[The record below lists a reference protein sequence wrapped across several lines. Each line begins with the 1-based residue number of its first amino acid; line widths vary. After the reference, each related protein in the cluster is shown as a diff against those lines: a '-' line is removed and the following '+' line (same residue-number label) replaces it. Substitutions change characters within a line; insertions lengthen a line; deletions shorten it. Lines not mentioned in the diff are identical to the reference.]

1 MAEKPSVPPGTG
13 PLAPEFSG
21 IDPALM
27 NSFIT
32 ELERAGQVI
41 AEQAEN
47 IRREL
52 AAVDLPAAGLAPIR
66 EIGGWAE
73 QQLPRLRQRVAAIT
87 APVPGLLGIMS
98 SPGLRPYREAS
109 LLTPAEAQR
118 LGTDLG
124 RRFEAINPDEFSLV
138 GPYASDRIAAVLDEL
153 EAHQH
158 DAVFTAAFFAA
169 LGPAGTRK
177 VLPALWRL
185 PEEDR
190 PEARRALGTAFATA
204 VSGGAKVP
212 GFAAVIKAVE
222 DIKAED
228 AEGMEALATLLS
240 HGNYPDVWLAEL
252 VTPALRP
259 DSRISGPTLAGLFNA
274 LGNNPAA
281 ARLAIGRAARL
292 SPLPSPPALP
302 LPSLGPLPPS
312 PEAWDKRPELAAFL
326 KGLNERANKFPEESD
341 AFGRLLAAA
350 SGAYD
355 EQDGKHSKEAA
366 FFAYTVM
373 TTADEWKL
381 NDATRIHMAEI
392 AGSYATEITLGAN
405 LNDADVAKDSALQ
418 VAPGLFEWTSI
429 PGLRG
434 TFRLSPEDTF
444 RFMTTFAGND
454 DARLRFDESMG
465 EFVQRVLPT
474 VSNSVKSSG
483 NTDSIDN
490 LFKALGSVR
499 GAELAAAVRVLKPKD
514 ERAESVADAE
524 STVIGGA
531 MAALGLTYPLTAIP
545 IAWTVLSTGVST
557 YYTYGRNPEEKVDE
571 LLESDEAETLGRR
584 HVMAELLMKQ
594 GFAPQTLP
602 AGIIADSNGHLRPF
616 EDILRQ
622 RAAGVRA
629 FDQWMVDNGMG
640 KGNPLSLGELI
651 SQQANNFVGNKEEA
665 YDRRVN
671 YANTELT
678 TD

>member
-124 RRFEAINPDEFSLV
+124 RRFGAINPDEFSLV

-212 GFAAVIKAVE
+212 RFAAVIKAVE

-302 LPSLGPLPPS
+302 LPSLGLLPPT

-326 KGLNERANKFPEESD
+326 KGLNERVKRFPEESD

-355 EQDGKHSKEAA
+355 ERDGEHSQEAVL
-366 FFAYTVM
+366 FAYTVM
-373 TTADEWKL
+373 TTADEWQL
-381 NDATRIHMAEI
+381 NDATRIHLAEV
-392 AGSYATEITLGAN
+392 AGSYATEITMGAN
-405 LNDADVAKDSALQ
+405 LNDADLAKDSAMQ
-418 VAPGLFEWTSI
+418 VAPGLFEWTPI
-429 PGLRG
+429 PGVRG
-434 TFRLSPEDTF
+434 AFRLSPEDTF
-444 RFMTTFAGND
+444 RFMTTFAGD
-454 DARLRFDESMG
+454 ADARLRFDEGMG
-465 EFVQRVLPT
+465 EFVNRVLPRASSA
-474 VSNSVKSSG
+474 VQSSG
-483 NTDSIDN
+483 KVGPLSS
-490 LFKALGSVR
+490 LFTALGNVR
-499 GAELAAAVRVLKPKD
+499 GTELAAAVRVLDPEDK
-514 ERAESVADAE
+514 RAEDAE
-524 STVIGGA
+524 AAESFLAGGA
-531 MAALGLTYPLTAIP
+531 LAVLGLVHPLSAIP
-545 IAWTVLSTGVST
+545 RAWTALSTGASA
-557 YYTYGRNPEEKVDE
+557 YYTYGRDPEEKAE
-571 LLESDEAETLGRR
+571 KLLESDEAEALGRR
-584 HVMAELLMKQ
+584 HDTAQLLMKQ
-594 GFAPQTLP
+594 GFAPQTAP
-602 AGIIADSNGHLRPF
+602 TGIIADSTGSLRPF
-616 EDILRQ
+616 KDILQ
-622 RAAGVRA
+622 QGDAGVKA
-629 FDQWMVDNGMG
+629 FDQWMADNGLG
-640 KGNPLSLGELI
+640 KGNILSLGELAA
-651 SQQANNFVGNKEEA
+651 QRAGDYDGGKGEA
-665 YDRRVN
+665 YKRRRN
-671 YANTELT
+671 YMNAELT